1 MSPDTVKKYLGIIL
15 NSHQMQAGLPMD
27 NIPRIRE
34 MFESFSVKKTCA
46 KRELL
51 QLLGHLNFVL

>member
-27 NIPRIRE
+27 NILRIRE
-34 MFESFSVKKTCA
+34 MFESFSVKKTSA